1 MKKYNSIVLLVL
13 LLGTGCVQKS
23 YKRIVVFQL
32 NTAGIPNIQTVGV
45 RGEGNPLSW
54 NADITMEPIVKD
66 SLYSATITT
75 ISGYLFTEVKFTI
88 NGTFELKEAD
98 NRKVVFSKGDTT
110 IYKAVFDQL
119 PSSTNAQ
126 Q

>member
-1 MKKYNSIVLLVL
+1 MKKYSSIVLLAL
-13 LLGTGCVQKS
+13 LLSTGCVQKS

-32 NTAGIPNIQTVGV
+32 KTAGVPNIQTVGV

-54 NADITMEPIVKD
+54 NSDIEMKPITKD
-66 SLYSATITT
+66 SLYTATITT

-88 NGTFELKEAD
+88 NGTFELQEAD

-110 IYKAVFDQL
+110 FYKAVFNQA
-119 PSSTNAQ
+119 PSSINAQ

>member
-1 MKKYNSIVLLVL
+1 MKKYSSIILIAL
-13 LLGTGCVQKS
+13 LLCTGCVQKA
-23 YKRIVVFQL
+23 YKRILVFQL

-88 NGTFELKEAD
+88 NGTFELQEAG

-110 IYKAVFDQL
+110 FYRAVFNQP
-119 PSSTNAQ
+119 PSSINAQ

>member
-1 MKKYNSIVLLVL
+1 MKKYSSIVLLVL

-32 NTAGIPNIQTVGV
+32 NTAGVPNIQTAGV
-45 RGEGNPLSW
+45 RGDGNPLSW
-54 NADITMEPIVKD
+54 NADITLEPIVKD

-88 NGTFELKEAD
+88 NGTFELQEAD
-98 NRKVVFSKGDTT
+98 NRKVVFSNGDTT
-110 IYKAVFDQL
+110 FYRAVFNQP
-119 PSSTNAQ
+119 PSPNNAQ